1 MDVTHQAEGTGVG
14 GNTDAGGRGATRP
27 RGQPLP
33 ELFSQEGHQ
42 RGEEAETDVSAGEQ
56 DLKRPRGAGQVQ
68 QHWLHSLLGRR
79 PRGQGPSTAMSLL
92 HMLPALSVG
101 MLRVNTGRSTQHL

>member
-1 MDVTHQAEGTGVG
+1 MDVTHQAAGTGVG

-27 RGQPLP
+27 GRQPLP

-56 DLKRPRGAGQVQ
+56 DLKRPRGVGQVQ
-68 QHWLHSLLGRR
+68 QHRLHSLLGRR
-79 PRGQGPSTAMSLL
+79 PTGQGTSTAMSFL
-92 HMLPALSVG
+92 HTLTALPVG
-101 MLRVNTGRSTQHL
+101 MLWVNTGRSTQHL